1 MLKYFI
7 SSLIKF
13 KIKLIYVLYHVTVSR
28 EESGFLNYIGH
39 MGDFTE
45 QEMIWSIYLPIAVN

>member
-45 QEMIWSIYLPIAVN
+45 QEMI